1 MPEIR
6 SEMETNHTRVS
17 GVSHCKPLNEQPIT
31 AKPNAYL
38 GLLFFFIDKR
48 DVLLNNIIFLGY
60 IPEQTSLPSIYAKPS
75 YDQPV
80 IVSQAE
86 TPNQIEPKLYSS
98 LREDQRRNE
107 PYETERAQHLE
118 GTYTN
123 ILITSYV

>member
-1 MPEIR
+1 M
-6 SEMETNHTRVS
+6 T
-17 GVSHCKPLNEQPIT
+17 C
-31 AKPNAYL
+31 Y
-38 GLLFFFIDKR
+38 
-48 DVLLNNIIFLGY
+48 LNNIIFLGY

-107 PYETERAQHLE
+107 PYETERTQHLE
-118 GTYTN
+118 GIRMVYKYSHNFLCTDYR
-123 ILITSYV
+123 VFK